1 MQRPRYVIA
10 THYDDVVPRFLH
22 FYRTSVACLLRI
34 QTGLLQHISIAT
46 RDICITQYAQFE
58 HLTDIR
64 FTAIIVYVTGHLPT
78 AHLPLVRASVVRLQ
92 LPRLG
97 KLRLGLG
104 FRVSVYN

>member
-1 MQRPRYVIA
+1 MGQKCGRTNSRRLLSGIITDSDTADSKVRALSGIRVQRPRYVIA

-46 RDICITQYAQFE
+46 RDICITQYGQFE

-64 FTAIIVYVTGHLPT
+64 
-78 AHLPLVRASVVRLQ
+78 LQ
-92 LPRLG
+92 L
-97 KLRLGLG
+97 
-104 FRVSVYN
+104 S